1 MINYNFFHIF
11 FISICLFVFPFN
23 GFSQDKS
30 TGEEDEED
38 AESYA
43 RIKPQH
49 SVSMEVGLPV
59 GIRNKTFSAYMQGI
73 INIAPYYH
81 YSFKNKITAGVGMN
95 YNYFWIN
102 HVLTP
107 DPKNLGGIHSLGG
120 YLRFGYENFYT
131 DRYGVD
137 FSVKLGKSQLVF
149 DTDNNHKLSSLPTA
163 NVYFIEPSLGFVITA
178 DDQSSYRW
186 VLGYGVQKYTFVP
199 TLLGFDKSAN
209 PASSSENINLLS
221 RIAGYTSYLT
231 IGFGYT
237 YYIKQR

>member
-1 MINYNFFHIF
+1 MIKYNFFHIF

-81 YSFKNKITAGVGMN
+81 YSFKNKM
-95 YNYFWIN
+95 
-102 HVLTP
+102 
-107 DPKNLGGIHSLGG
+107 
-120 YLRFGYENFYT
+120 
-131 DRYGVD
+131 
-137 FSVKLGKSQLVF
+137 
-149 DTDNNHKLSSLPTA
+149 
-163 NVYFIEPSLGFVITA
+163 
-178 DDQSSYRW
+178 
-186 VLGYGVQKYTFVP
+186 
-199 TLLGFDKSAN
+199 
-209 PASSSENINLLS
+209 
-221 RIAGYTSYLT
+221 
-231 IGFGYT
+231 
-237 YYIKQR
+237 